1 MKALAFA
8 LVLSAGCSW
17 TTFDD
22 LSNTTWVHA
31 QETPDSDQSDYAV
44 ALVNATTNSPGELA
58 VLSGSP
64 ANYSTLGF
72 DASGS
77 TNETLSQA
85 LGVHSISTLSAHP
98 LFIGDGAGDVAI
110 VDKGIDG
117 PLVVIHGTAGQLT
130 DSQLSSTDPVDAGAF
145 AGSTIVVTSAGP
157 TPTTG
162 KPNAFL
168 VDSTVVNCELVEDGS
183 GAPMAAAAL
192 ASDGVTV
199 WAYTRDGKLIGYAL
213 SDLTTSCA
221 NSQMPGAQGPSSGKV
236 VTALPA
242 AANGG
247 YVALVGSPAI
257 FAVAVAFD
265 SPSSMTGAVS
275 VVDLTMLKQVGAT
288 IAMPGVQSAQL
299 ATFGTMPALALGFP
313 GRTVGTTTNVG
324 QVELHTVDT
333 SVGAVSGDAAELLSI
348 PQADANLAFGRA
360 VTALQYNGNTILAVA
375 ADNVVYA
382 YYETTLYSDTRQ
394 Q

>member
-22 LSNTTWVHA
+22 LSDTTWVHA

-44 ALVNATTNSPGELA
+44 GLVNATTDSPGELA

-72 DASGS
+72 DATGS

-85 LGVHSISTLSAHP
+85 LGVHSISTLSVHP
-98 LFIGDGAGDVAI
+98 LFIGDDAGNVAI

-130 DSQLSSTDPVDAGAF
+130 DSQLSSTDAVDAATF
-145 AGSTIVVTSAGP
+145 AGSTIVVTSAGA
-157 TPTTG
+157 TPTAS

-168 VDSTVVNCELVEDGS
+168 VNATVVNCALTDGS
-183 GAPMAAAAL
+183 NNPMAAAAL
-192 ASDGVTV
+192 ASDGTTV
-199 WAYTRDGKLIGYAL
+199 WAYSRDGKIIGYAL
-213 SDLTTSCA
+213 SDLMSSCG
-221 NSQMPGAQGPSSGKV
+221 NTQTPSPQGPSGGKV
-236 VTALPA
+236 VTTTAP

-247 YVALVGSPAI
+247 YLALVGS

-265 SPSSMTGAVS
+265 SPSSMTGAIS
-275 VVDLTMLKQVGAT
+275 VVDLTMLKQVGT
-288 IAMPGVQSAQL
+288 SIAVPGVQSAKL
-299 ATFGTMPALALGFP
+299 ATFGTMPGLALGFP

-324 QVELHTVDT
+324 QVELHTFDT
-333 SVGAVSGDAAELLSI
+333 TSGAVAGDAAELLSI
-348 PQADANLAFGRA
+348 PQADANLTFGRA
-360 VTALQYNGNTILAVA
+360 LTALQYNGKTILVVA

>member
-1 MKALAFA
+1 VKALG
-8 LVLSAGCSW
+8 LVLALSAGCNW
-17 TTFDD
+17 TTFDG
-22 LSNTTWVHA
+22 LSDTTWVHA

-44 ALVNATTNSPGELA
+44 AIVNATTDSPGELA

-85 LGVHSISTLSAHP
+85 LGVHSISTLSVHP
-98 LFIGDGAGDVAI
+98 LFIGDDAGNVAI

-130 DSQLSSTDPVDAGAF
+130 DSQLSSTDPVDAGTF
-145 AGSTIVVTSAGP
+145 VGSTIVVTSAGAMP
-157 TPTTG
+157 TAG

-168 VDSTVVNCELVEDGS
+168 VGSTVVNCALVDGS
-183 GAPMAAAAL
+183 NMPLAAAAL
-192 ASDGVTV
+192 TSDGTTV
-199 WAYTRDGKLIGYAL
+199 WAYARDGHVIGYAL
-213 SDLTTSCA
+213 SDLTASCG
-221 NSQMPGAQGPSSGKV
+221 NTQTPSTQGPSSGKV
-236 VTALPA
+236 AATTAP

-247 YVALVGSPAI
+247 YIALVGSFAI
-257 FAVAVAFD
+257 TVAFD

-275 VVDLTMLKQVGAT
+275 VVDLTTLKQVGAS
-288 IAMPGVQSAQL
+288 IAVPGVQAAKV

-313 GRTVGTTTNVG
+313 NRVVGTTTNVG
-324 QVELHTVDT
+324 EVELHAVDST
-333 SVGAVSGDAAELLSI
+333 MGAVAGDVGELLSI
-348 PQADANLAFGRA
+348 PQAGANLTFGRA
-360 VTALQYNGNTILAVA
+360 LAALKYNGSTILVVA

-382 YYETTLYSDTRQ
+382 YYETTLYSDTRTQ
-394 Q
+394 